1 MCNLI
6 YLTDSW
12 KLEASGVK
20 LKLLEETEPHFQG
33 SFSSKQTFE
42 QALGRKLS
50 HLSKN
55 LLV

>member
-33 SFSSKQTFE
+33 SFASKQTFE